1 MDRGAWQAD
10 TVHGVARVGHD
21 LATKPPTPL
30 CQLSPKHLIP
40 SQSSSLLGESGP
52 TRWPQEPS
60 LFSPPPCFVLLQ
72 PVPYTGSPAPSRC
85 IYKLHLL
92 QQPSHRPGGTPPA
105 SRTSPGLPRA
115 PPSQA
120 QEKSWVCFKHLQ
132 RHLPM
137 TPRKITFYRADRQRI
152 LTCMFFQLKKKKKSL
167 NHPDWSPP
175 L

>member
-85 IYKLHLL
+85 YL
-92 QQPSHRPGGTPPA
+92 QTAPSPAAFPPPRWDSSGLEDQPRPAKGPSKPGPGKVLGVLQTPPKTLA
-105 SRTSPGLPRA
+105 NDPEKNNVLQSR
-115 PPSQA
+115 
-120 QEKSWVCFKHLQ
+120 
-132 RHLPM
+132 
-137 TPRKITFYRADRQRI
+137 
-152 LTCMFFQLKKKKKSL
+152 
-167 NHPDWSPP
+167 
-175 L
+175 